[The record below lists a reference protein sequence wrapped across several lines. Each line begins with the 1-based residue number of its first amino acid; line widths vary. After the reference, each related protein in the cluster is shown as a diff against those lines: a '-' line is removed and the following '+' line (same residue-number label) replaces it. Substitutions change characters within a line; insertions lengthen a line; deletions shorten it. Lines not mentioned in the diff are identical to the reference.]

1 MICIYLCTHIIYLY
15 VHIYIC
21 MYVYIQIFKFECEIS
36 KKINFVSEYLNIH

>member
-36 KKINFVSEYLNIH
+36 KKN